1 MSSQKC
7 QDTPRST
14 KGHILGAQQFSPAL
28 SSPQQNLPGHGMC
41 KHCQTLSMAP
51 LLGVLPFSLP
61 HYVGSSQMEKEC
73 SLDPV
78 GRTELMPTRA
88 TASGMLDKGLK
99 TRKQT
104 PAGLRQVLVCFRKD
118 WESRGNSP
126 GELASTLGSGPDLRG
141 WACILSRG
149 GVLGGRERASLLGG
163 VGVAVKLQGS
173 SLGTRLRDRWKFKYS
188 WPLNSGVWTARVHLH
203 TDVFQ

>member
-1 MSSQKC
+1 MPGHPEINQRAYI
-7 QDTPRST
+7 RSP
-14 KGHILGAQQFSPAL
+14 QFSPAL

-118 WESRGNSP
+118 
-126 GELASTLGSGPDLRG
+126 
-141 WACILSRG
+141 
-149 GVLGGRERASLLGG
+149 
-163 VGVAVKLQGS
+163 
-173 SLGTRLRDRWKFKYS
+173 
-188 WPLNSGVWTARVHLH
+188 
-203 TDVFQ
+203 